1 MAAADSREAG
11 TRRDKT
17 EVGRLYQLIG
27 SRQSYFTQKM
37 QAAMQWYFPTEH
49 VFVPKSAEI
58 REEIELRSGT
68 HQVPVM
74 ITPENWCIAD
84 STPLLTLLD
93 ARMVEA
99 RFYPAGGVGLL
110 SALLEEYFDEWS
122 ARWCIG
128 TRWMA
133 GEENAIAV
141 VASMQRGEGIPANVT
156 EGQIK
161 SLLDSVPDEAMKAGL
176 QTFAWGKRA
185 ARAIGVE
192 SDTQVENSE
201 QELLRIFSAFEEHLA
216 AGNAFVFGDAPTSV
230 DCVMMG
236 GLRAHFL
243 HDPHPQSLLQG
254 LPRVAEWTHS
264 LMETTIDDSAT
275 VATAPISA
283 DNLSPFVQ
291 LVLKEMG
298 GPFKR
303 FVQGNGAA
311 LAKGEKAF
319 VIDAYGEDVSYLCRP
334 YVEQSRRMLIEKLRV
349 HGARCSADESAEF
362 AKILGAAGL
371 GDVYGPAASL

>member
-1 MAAADSREAG
+1 
-11 TRRDKT
+11 
-17 EVGRLYQLIG
+17 VCHCVLV
-27 SRQSYFTQKM
+27 QSYFTQKM
-37 QAAMQWYFPTEH
+37 QAALQWYFPEDHT
-49 VFVPKSAEI
+49 FVVKGAAN

-68 HQVPVM
+68 HQVPVL

-93 ARMVEA
+93 ARLPES

-141 VASMQRGEGIPANVT
+141 VASMQQQKGLPPNVT
-156 EGQIK
+156 SQQIK
-161 SLLDSVPDEAMKAGL
+161 ELMDATPAEAMEAGL

-192 SDTQVENSE
+192 TEIQVQASE
-201 QELLRIFSAFEEHLA
+201 DELLRIFTSFEDHLA
-216 AGNAFVFGDAPTSV
+216 SGHKFVFGDAPTAV

-243 HDPHPQSLLQG
+243 HDPHPQGLLRG
-254 LPRVAEWTHS
+254 LDRVAEWCHT
-264 LMETTIDDSAT
+264 LMNTTIEPGAAVSS
-275 VATAPISA
+275 APIRA
-283 DNLSPFVQ
+283 DGLSDFVK
-291 LVLKEMG
+291 LILKEMG
-298 GPFKR
+298 EGPFKR

-334 YVEQSRRMLIEKLRV
+334 YVEKSRRMLVEKLRIL
-349 HGARCSADESAEF
+349 GSRCAADEAAEF
-362 AKILGAAGL
+362 AKVLGASKL
-371 GDVYGPAASL
+371 GDIYGPAASL